1 MSRSNIWLCAL
12 GVLALSASAAADS
25 HGKSAAEDEGRGVL
39 PNTYQFGAPFERVD
53 ASSISNCRL
62 QCDTDVRCDAWSY
75 LPATSSGPAT
85 CEVKFAIGQ
94 SSYMPGAVSGI
105 STRYKVTPIDM
116 SLGSELA
123 GGPNSAPSQP
133 SAKPDVRNIP
143 RIEDPGP
150 APRVYRGN
158 ELAGPANILT
168 PPPPRRW
175 RVLAAPSDAAQRL
188 VGPRPAPILIASHA
202 ALWRTAR
209 AGRFWFRR
217 Q

>member
-1 MSRSNIWLCAL
+1 MSRSNIWLCAV

-25 HGKSAAEDEGRGVL
+25 HAKSAAEDKSGDVL
-39 PNTYQFGAPFERVD
+39 PNTYQFGAPFERVE
-53 ASSISNCRL
+53 ANSVSNCRL
-62 QCDTDVRCDAWSY
+62 QCDTDVRCDSWSF
-75 LPATSSGPAT
+75 LPETSNGPAR

-116 SLGSELA
+116 SLESELA
-123 GGPNSAPSQP
+123 GGPNAAPSQP

-168 PPPPRRW
+168 PPEDGESSSLLPTLR
-175 RVLAAPSDAAQRL
+175 SD
-188 VGPRPAPILIASHA
+188 
-202 ALWRTAR
+202 
-209 AGRFWFRR
+209 
-217 Q
+217 

>member
-1 MSRSNIWLCAL
+1 MSRSNIWLCAV
-12 GVLALSASAAADS
+12 GALALSASAAADS
-25 HGKSAAEDEGRGVL
+25 HSKGTVEDEGRDVL

-53 ASSISNCRL
+53 ASSVSNCRL

-75 LPATSSGPAT
+75 LVETSNSPAR
-85 CEVKFAIGQ
+85 CEIKFAIGQ
-94 SSYMPGAVSGI
+94 SSYLPGAVSGI

-116 SLGSELA
+116 SLESELA
-123 GGPNSAPSQP
+123 GGPNAAPSQP

-168 PPPPRRW
+168 PREDGESSPLLPTLR
-175 RVLAAPSDAAQRL
+175 SD
-188 VGPRPAPILIASHA
+188 
-202 ALWRTAR
+202 
-209 AGRFWFRR
+209 
-217 Q
+217 